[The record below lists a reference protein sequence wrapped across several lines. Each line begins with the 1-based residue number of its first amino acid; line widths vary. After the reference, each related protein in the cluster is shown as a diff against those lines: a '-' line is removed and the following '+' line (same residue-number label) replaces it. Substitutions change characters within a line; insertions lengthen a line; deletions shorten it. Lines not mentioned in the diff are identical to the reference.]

1 MTLMNCSAV
10 QRRLQSFHDGE
21 LPVRE
26 MIDVEGHVGT
36 CPPCARDLRQIRSL
50 RDALRLAAAPAPA
63 ENWAGLQPGVISR
76 MRAEHHESWSARAQR
91 FIDDVHLVWIGLAS
105 ATATCALAGS
115 ILGMVQNIP
124 DRNDSLAA
132 IFAVMGAK
140 VGSDLNPAALDG
152 RGLDLG
158 PTPVLV
164 PTVPQD
170 GVVYATLETA
180 TIPDGVM
187 VPLSAQ
193 VTTSGSVENV
203 RMLDRTQSSTGVRD
217 LMDALS
223 RGRLEPAQ
231 YGGAPLAVNVV
242 WLLANTTVK
251 PGKT

>member
-1 MTLMNCSAV
+1 MTLMTCSSV

-36 CPPCARDLRQIRSL
+36 CPPCARDLRQIRLL

-105 ATATCALAGS
+105 AAATCVLAGS
-115 ILGMVQNIP
+115 ILGMVQNTP

-132 IFAVMGAK
+132 MFAVMGAK

-203 RMLDRTQSSTGVRD
+203 RMLDRSQSSTGVRD